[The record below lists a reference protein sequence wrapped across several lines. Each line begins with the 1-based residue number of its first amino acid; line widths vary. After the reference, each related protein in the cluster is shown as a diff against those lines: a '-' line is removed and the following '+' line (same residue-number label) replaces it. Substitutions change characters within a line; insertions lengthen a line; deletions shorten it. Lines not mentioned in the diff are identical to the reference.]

1 MIKND
6 NKIIKDITDLTAA
19 LSGVSTEEINSN
31 TRLRK
36 VVSSR
41 MVAANFLIRDLGY
54 SFEELS
60 KHINRDRTSF
70 YYYDS
75 KHKENYKYWQEYRE
89 LYDNLKSAYLGID
102 NMAMTSENMLKVF
115 SENGIV
121 SNPNSPFMIIF
132 KIGNIEE
139 HLFTR
144 QLENTI
150 KLLKEA
156 FKGFNYSFSVEHI
169 NSWSYEG

>member
-1 MIKND
+1 
-6 NKIIKDITDLTAA
+6 
-19 LSGVSTEEINSN
+19 
-31 TRLRK
+31 
-36 VVSSR
+36 
-41 MVAANFLIRDLGY
+41 
-54 SFEELS
+54 
-60 KHINRDRTSF
+60 
-70 YYYDS
+70 
-75 KHKENYKYWQEYRE
+75 
-89 LYDNLKSAYLGID
+89 
-102 NMAMTSENMLKVF
+102 MTSENMLKVF
-115 SENGIV
+115 SDNGIV
-121 SNPNSPFMIIF
+121 SNPNSPFMVSF